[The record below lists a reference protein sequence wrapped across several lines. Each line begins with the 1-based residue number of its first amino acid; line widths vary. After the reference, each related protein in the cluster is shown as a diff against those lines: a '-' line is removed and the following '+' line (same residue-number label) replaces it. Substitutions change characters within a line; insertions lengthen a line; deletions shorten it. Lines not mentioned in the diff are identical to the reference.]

1 MLQRG
6 GDLRFERGEA
16 PFEVEESDRVGR
28 VGRSRRTAAIES
40 SDPGKGF
47 VIRSGL
53 CCRGRRERVAVP
65 VGMTAGL
72 YGVNVDLREG
82 VYRYGPVTK
91 CNTFLYYSVYT
102 AQHMYVY
109 GTAGWSHLISCRGP
123 LGFGKHVARR
133 KVSKG
138 GARSAS
144 GGIVIRSR
152 M

>member
-1 MLQRG
+1 ML
-6 GDLRFERGEA
+6 
-16 PFEVEESDRVGR
+16 
-28 VGRSRRTAAIES
+28 RSRASAAGEDESLRTWGCE
-40 SDPGKGF
+40 
-47 VIRSGL
+47 
-53 CCRGRRERVAVP
+53 
-65 VGMTAGL
+65 AGL
-72 YGVNVDLREG
+72 FSVGVNVDLREG